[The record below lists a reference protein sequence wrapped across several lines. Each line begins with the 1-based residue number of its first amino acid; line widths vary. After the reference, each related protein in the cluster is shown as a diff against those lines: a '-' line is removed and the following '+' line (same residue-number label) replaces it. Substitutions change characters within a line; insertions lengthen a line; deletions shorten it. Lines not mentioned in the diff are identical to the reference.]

1 LIQSFQGGAR
11 KYDDGLIKFNS
22 CTFTLCVRSFTAD
35 YYLANPDAYLGKEVT
50 LSVSSLNPR
59 NEQPREDGLRQ
70 LDAQTSNQHKN
81 GGALMVLAP
90 PAIAAS
96 LIQLCGTNRST
107 KVGSKVTMI
116 HGVFSQEKAATR
128 RYYLLVSHL
137 PRRFSAR
144 KSPDSVAAVPGRG
157 CPTSSQASCDR
168 PRNQYRTPRHNFLSC
183 RVCIWHACASLKVH
197 WAESHSGDT

>member
-70 LDAQTSNQHKN
+70 LDARRGDRGRSQHH
-81 GGALMVLAP
+81 
-90 PAIAAS
+90 
-96 LIQLCGTNRST
+96 Q
-107 KVGSKVTMI
+107 
-116 HGVFSQEKAATR
+116 
-128 RYYLLVSHL
+128 
-137 PRRFSAR
+137 
-144 KSPDSVAAVPGRG
+144 
-157 CPTSSQASCDR
+157 
-168 PRNQYRTPRHNFLSC
+168 RTPVFVLIGCLR
-183 RVCIWHACASLKVH
+183 
-197 WAESHSGDT
+197 